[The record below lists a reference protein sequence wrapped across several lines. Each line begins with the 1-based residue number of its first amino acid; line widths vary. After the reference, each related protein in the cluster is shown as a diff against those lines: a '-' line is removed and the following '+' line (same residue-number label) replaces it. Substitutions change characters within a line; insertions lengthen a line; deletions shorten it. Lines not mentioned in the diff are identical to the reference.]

1 MSRKSASTGSG
12 SRTTTKQGPSKTAA
26 GPKAKSSAKAGTKP
40 QAPAAKPVASK
51 PSASKPSTAPAV
63 ATKPAVATRPAV
75 ATKPAPAVVAQ
86 AAHHNVLDEAP
97 VTHVP
102 IIGVPAMR
110 GSAPV
115 RAEEPLEPKLAEH
128 RTSELSK
135 TEQTKARRG
144 DFSDYSVAL
153 KWLHE
158 RVDLER
164 LHTVQYSDEP
174 FKLDRMRQLLEA
186 LGNPHEQVKCVHVA
200 GTNGKGSTVA
210 MVSAMLQACG
220 YAVGQYVSPHLVDVR
235 ERVTIN
241 GAMPSEAD
249 FLDLMRRVAKAAG
262 KLPFEPTFF
271 ELMTALSF
279 VHFAEQAVDI
289 AVVEVGLGGRLDCTN
304 VITPLVSV
312 VTSIDL
318 DHTRILG
325 KDVKSIAREKAGI
338 FKAGVPAL
346 AFEPQPEV
354 EAVFRE
360 VAAQVG
366 APLMIVNKDIEFSS
380 RFCTTPDLGA
390 HTRVCF
396 YTRTTRL
403 EHLPVPLPGEHQAA
417 NCGLALAA
425 IDVLKSAGFS
435 CPDDKIS
442 LGLMATKIR
451 GRMELIAE
459 RPRVLVDGAHNPASV
474 GTLMRCVGAHV
485 PYDSM
490 VCIFGCCRDKDMA
503 GLLDKVHL
511 GADKVIFTRAAGTP
525 RAADPNELQRMFAER
540 SGKMSQVAR
549 SLSEALE
556 VAMRAVG
563 REDLICIT
571 GSFYLV
577 GEAMRLVGQRRHA

>member
-1 MSRKSASTGSG
+1 
-12 SRTTTKQGPSKTAA
+12 
-26 GPKAKSSAKAGTKP
+26 
-40 QAPAAKPVASK
+40 
-51 PSASKPSTAPAV
+51 
-63 ATKPAVATRPAV
+63 
-75 ATKPAPAVVAQ
+75 
-86 AAHHNVLDEAP
+86 VLDEAP

-135 TEQTKARRG
+135 SEQTKARRG

-174 FKLDRMRQLLEA
+174 FKLDRMRQLLDA

-220 YAVGQYVSPHLVDVR
+220 YAVGQYTSPHLIDVR
-235 ERVTIN
+235 ERVSIN

-289 AVVEVGLGGRLDCTN
+289 AVIEVGLGGRLDCTN
-304 VITPLVSV
+304 VITPLVSI

-325 KDVKSIAREKAGI
+325 KDVKAIAREKAGI
-338 FKAGVPAL
+338 FKPGVPAL

-435 CPDDKIS
+435 CPDDKVS
-442 LGLMATKIR
+442 MGLMSTRIR

-459 RPRVLVDGAHNPASV
+459 RPRILVDGAHNPASV

-490 VCIFGCCRDKDMA
+490 VCIFGCCRDKDIA

-511 GADKVIFTRAAGTP
+511 GADKLIFTRAAGTP

-549 SLSEALE
+549 SLSEAME
-556 VAMRAVG
+556 VATRAVG

-577 GEAMRLVGQRRHA
+577 GEAMRLVGQRRQA